1 VAVTP
6 TKTDEAFLRE
16 VDEEVRRDQMIGIWR
31 NYGRLIIG
39 AIIAGVAIF
48 AGVTM
53 WRNYSHGQQEQ
64 QALKLQQVYDSMA
77 AGSSPAT
84 DKSLDDLVK
93 NGGAGYGALAR
104 MLQANKLLQTGNAKG
119 AIARYSDVANDT
131 SVGQPIRDLALIRQT
146 FTEFDTLPPQTI
158 IDRLK
163 PLSTKDSAW
172 LGSAGEMTAMAY
184 LRLNKPNEARTMFKM
199 IAAAEQVPDSI
210 RQRAVQAVD
219 AVGGDTNDQ
228 KGK

>member
-1 VAVTP
+1 MAVTP
-6 TKTDEAFLRE
+6 NTDEAFLRE

-39 AIIAGVAIF
+39 AIVVGLVIF
-48 AGVTM
+48 AGVVG
-53 WRNYSHGQQEQ
+53 WRNYTQSQQEAQ
-64 QALKLQQVYDSMA
+64 GIKLQQVYDSMA
-77 AGSSPAT
+77 AGNAASTKASIDA
-84 DKSLDDLVK
+84 LVK
-93 NGGAGYGALAR
+93 DGGPGYGSLAR
-104 MLQANKLLQTGNAKG
+104 MLQANKLLADGNTKG
-119 AIARYSDVANDT
+119 AAAKFAEVAGDA

-146 FTEFDTLPPQTI
+146 FTEYDSLAPQTI

-163 PLSTKDSAW
+163 PLVTKDSAW

-184 LRLNKPNEARTMFKM
+184 LRLNKPAEARNMFKM
-199 IAAAEQVPDSI
+199 IAGAEQVPDSI

-219 AVGGDTNDQ
+219 AVDAGTNDQ